1 MKAPAEASSMIV
13 PFPWNAGGSRAAGQ
27 ALAEGRVMA
36 YPTETSYALGGNA
49 FDPGLVERI
58 YALKGRSEAKA
69 LLLLIEG
76 RARARELAAE
86 IDPAAEALMNACW
99 PGPLTLV
106 LRAGRELPA
115 HLRDGR
121 GTVALRHSPH
131 PVVAELLRM
140 AGAPLIGTSANPSGE
155 LPAHS
160 AAEVAEGF
168 GEAVELIVDGG
179 EAPGG
184 APSTL
189 LDATARP
196 FRLLRNGAVSPD
208 TLRGV
213 LADSFSD
220 VFPDEYPDA
229 MPQ

>member
-13 PFPWNAGGSRAAGQ
+13 PFPFDAGGSRAAGQ

-49 FDPGLVERI
+49 LDTELVERI
-58 YALKGRSEAKA
+58 FALKGRSEAKA

-76 RARARELAAE
+76 QAQARELTVE
-86 IDPAAEALMNACW
+86 IGPAVEALMNACW

-106 LRAGRELPA
+106 LRAGPKLPA
-115 HLRDGR
+115 HLRNER

-131 PVVAELLRM
+131 PAVAELLRI
-140 AGAPLIGTSANPSGE
+140 AGAPLIGTSANRSGG
-155 LPAHS
+155 PAALEAGKV
-160 AAEVAEGF
+160 AAIFAG
-168 GEAVELIVDGG
+168 AVELIVDAG

-189 LDATARP
+189 LDVTARP
-196 FRLLRNGAVSPD
+196 FRVLRAGAVSLE

-213 LADSFSD
+213 LADD
-220 VFPDEYPDA
+220 FPDAFFDA